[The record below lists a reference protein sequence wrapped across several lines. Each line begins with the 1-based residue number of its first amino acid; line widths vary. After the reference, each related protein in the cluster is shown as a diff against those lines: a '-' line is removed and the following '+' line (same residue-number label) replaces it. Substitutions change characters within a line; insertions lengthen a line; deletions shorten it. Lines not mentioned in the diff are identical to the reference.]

1 MSHIDR
7 RPVLC
12 LLLLWAPGVDGPLRY
27 HFHHGRDGQ
36 NLPGGGRVDSWSG
49 QAVSQKVPGSLFRSS
64 LCAKSELDWKLG
76 ELWNARETLDLQ
88 ELLKSK
94 KIFGTCIVPSHVDH
108 LQLLVRPL
116 RYLDCSACHLG
127 LSVESKSSRAKTCR
141 TIHVDL
147 HIWGYN
153 RLASSKL
160 ILNPYNA
167 YG

>member
-36 NLPGGGRVDSWSG
+36 NLPDGGRVDSWSG
-49 QAVSQKVPGSLFRSS
+49 QAVSKKVPGSLFRSS

-94 KIFGTCIVPSHVDH
+94 KTF
-108 LQLLVRPL
+108 LVHA
-116 RYLDCSACHLG
+116 SCHLMSIICNCWCG
-127 LSVESKSSRAKTCR
+127 LFAIWIVRRVTWACQLSQNPPEPRHVELCM
-141 TIHVDL
+141 
-147 HIWGYN
+147 
-153 RLASSKL
+153 
-160 ILNPYNA
+160 
-167 YG
+167 